1 MFTSTLKEKLTDKL
15 FNTLVRLVFLVII
28 GFVGG
33 GLIFLQLTG
42 RTQWTG
48 RSLTLLDPTYAKKY
62 IPIIAS
68 VSEHQPTTWSS
79 FFFDLHIL
87 VPVAPLGLYLLFDEV
102 SDGTIFLI
110 LYGTLSWYFA
120 GVMVRLMLTLAPAAC
135 ILAAVGFSA
144 VLRKFSAIIKYNV
157 ESTYKSMSR
166 KDKKNSNNNDGS
178 ISNNENSSTLIATT
192 VIGTMTFFMVLYG
205 FHAVYVAA
213 EAYSSP
219 SIVLASRRSDGSR
232 VILDD
237 FREAYYL
244 MRMNTDPNAKF
255 MSWWDYGYQ
264 MAGMG
269 NRTVIVDNNTWNN
282 THIATVGRAM
292 SSAEDKAYPIIRSLD
307 VDYVLVVFGG
317 YSGYSSDDVNKFLW
331 MVRIGGGVYP
341 DEIQEPNY
349 FADGQYRIDSGAS
362 ETMKNC
368 LMYKLSYYRFGEVR
382 VHPSRPSGYDMVRQA
397 EVGVKNIRLR
407 YFDEAFTSE
416 HWILRIFKVKKEEN
430 FIHTN
435 ELEKK
440 VSESY
445 KIYNGRKNDEDN
457 VKVKYVGC
465 YTDENEFSN
474 DKQYVGGASGA
485 NFELAKGD
493 AIRMNKRY
501 FGIAKAY
508 SDGHSFVFNK
518 LLSRPDRPKNNGGCE
533 RACNDDRSK
542 SCGCVDNLCSESKPA
557 GQDNNRR
564 WAVYEVVPNGHK
576 KRRN

>member
-192 VIGTMTFFMVLYG
+192 VIGTMTFF
-205 FHAVYVAA
+205 
-213 EAYSSP
+213 
-219 SIVLASRRSDGSR
+219 
-232 VILDD
+232 
-237 FREAYYL
+237 
-244 MRMNTDPNAKF
+244 
-255 MSWWDYGYQ
+255 
-264 MAGMG
+264 
-269 NRTVIVDNNTWNN
+269 
-282 THIATVGRAM
+282 
-292 SSAEDKAYPIIRSLD
+292 
-307 VDYVLVVFGG
+307 
-317 YSGYSSDDVNKFLW
+317 
-331 MVRIGGGVYP
+331 
-341 DEIQEPNY
+341 
-349 FADGQYRIDSGAS
+349 
-362 ETMKNC
+362 
-368 LMYKLSYYRFGEVR
+368 
-382 VHPSRPSGYDMVRQA
+382 
-397 EVGVKNIRLR
+397 
-407 YFDEAFTSE
+407 
-416 HWILRIFKVKKEEN
+416 
-430 FIHTN
+430 
-435 ELEKK
+435 
-440 VSESY
+440 
-445 KIYNGRKNDEDN
+445 
-457 VKVKYVGC
+457 
-465 YTDENEFSN
+465 
-474 DKQYVGGASGA
+474 
-485 NFELAKGD
+485 
-493 AIRMNKRY
+493 
-501 FGIAKAY
+501 
-508 SDGHSFVFNK
+508 
-518 LLSRPDRPKNNGGCE
+518 
-533 RACNDDRSK
+533 
-542 SCGCVDNLCSESKPA
+542 
-557 GQDNNRR
+557 
-564 WAVYEVVPNGHK
+564 
-576 KRRN
+576 